1 VINSIMCNYYLDLN
15 EISRKNNCSIEKVI
29 DVIDF
34 NPSKFEDFVNDNL
47 LRIEDSKLFVFEK
60 GRLFTRNI
68 AMRFDP
74 LINQKVGTYSNTI

>member
-1 VINSIMCNYYLDLN
+1 MCNNYLDLS
-15 EISRKNNCSIEKVI
+15 EIAIKNDCSIDKVI
-29 DVIDF
+29 EVIDF
-34 NPSKFEDFVNDNL
+34 NPSKFQDFVSENL
-47 LRIEDSKLFVFEK
+47 IKIEDSKLIVFEK